1 MCVQGQELLLS
12 GYLPAMPKTAPR
24 ATVSCAEMLLEHEC
38 KQTPTCCRWGR
49 AQPHC
54 TARNHLGWCS
64 GWLCYGVLPFPK
76 PVCSL
81 LAFLQAAGLRGSRAE
96 HPTQLLDRGDRQGAG
111 KVAADVGGGF
121 PILPLQG
128 RKERQLA
135 VEEPSTVSICD
146 HQHLPRE
153 GAVRA
158 REHSQH
164 QPAGPSCPTD
174 MLRAGSVPPHTLP
187 RWGEDRELK
196 GPTPALCQ
204 GPTVV
209 TSL

>member
-1 MCVQGQELLLS
+1 MLPWVAIGTLTVSHLTSPLTPGFIFSLFSFSPARRGKKQVCVQGQELLLS
-12 GYLPAMPKTAPR
+12 GYLLAMPKTAPR

-38 KQTPTCCRWGR
+38 KQTPTCCRWER

-81 LAFLQAAGLRGSRAE
+81 LAFLQAARLRGSRAE

-128 RKERQLA
+128 
-135 VEEPSTVSICD
+135 
-146 HQHLPRE
+146 
-153 GAVRA
+153 
-158 REHSQH
+158 
-164 QPAGPSCPTD
+164 
-174 MLRAGSVPPHTLP
+174 
-187 RWGEDRELK
+187 
-196 GPTPALCQ
+196 
-204 GPTVV
+204 
-209 TSL
+209 